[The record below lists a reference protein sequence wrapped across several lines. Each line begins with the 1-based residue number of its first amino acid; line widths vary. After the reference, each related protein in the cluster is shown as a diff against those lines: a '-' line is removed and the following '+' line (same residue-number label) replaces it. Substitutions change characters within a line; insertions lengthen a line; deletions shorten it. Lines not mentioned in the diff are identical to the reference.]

1 MAHHGDAAAGIQTGA
16 EAGAGTARD
25 HKGVIYAITGTILA
39 VGLLLMAFYDRGG
52 DPVPLASA
60 QTQVVTAQ
68 R

>member
-1 MAHHGDAAAGIQTGA
+1 MANQNDAAAGT
-16 EAGAGTARD
+16 GTARD

-39 VGLLLMAFYDRGG
+39 LGLLLMAFYDRGG

-60 QTQVVTAQ
+60 QTPAVTAQ